1 MADHHPWHRQ
11 PGEGT
16 AQYAAFCCYRDAGIE
31 RSLRKVIRAHLNA
44 RPTRTQQQRRIL
56 THPRPDTYLRSVLR
70 TWGDWSGRF
79 RWQERVRAYDAWR
92 DAERQREAD
101 RLAVESALRD
111 AEENE
116 RQRTLRREE
125 ARAARTVARRLLM
138 RALQGIEAQGIEGM
152 SVRDILPHIQR
163 IGVLL
168 EVGQRL
174 ERMALGEVTDR
185 TAVETEPAEET
196 KREIAGMI
204 FAEISEADAPQLE
217 ALKQRLLAI
226 KDGSQNR

>member
-11 PGEGT
+11 PGEGS
-16 AQYAAFCCYRDAGIE
+16 AQYGAFCCYRDAGIE

-44 RPTRTQQQRRIL
+44 RPTRTQQQRRFL

-101 RLAVESALRD
+101 RLAVDSALRE

-152 SVRDILPHIQR
+152 SVREILPHIQR

-168 EVGQRL
+168 EIGQRL

-185 TAVETEPAEET
+185 TAVEAAPGEQATRYIADMIATELAGANVEE
-196 KREIAGMI
+196 
-204 FAEISEADAPQLE
+204 LE

-226 KDGSQNR
+226 RDGSQNR